1 MKKMKT
7 MAGCAL
13 SALCALCAAPDIV
26 KAATQSAEK
35 SRGEVMATALLNTVM
50 SIAIVFC
57 VLLLISR
64 LIACFKYIHEFEVK
78 LAAKN
83 AVETAPVSE
92 PEPEPAV
99 EEQED
104 DSELAVVIAAAI
116 AAFEEEN
123 ETPVPADGLVVRSIK
138 KVNKAKWQNA

>member
-92 PEPEPAV
+92 PEPV
-99 EEQED
+99 IEEQDD